1 MAHAAQAKGRGD
13 KQMADAKP
21 EAASG
26 GEPPVVVKKYAN
38 RRLYNTE
45 SSSYVTLE
53 DLAAM
58 VRQGRDF
65 VVFDAKSGDDIT
77 RGVLTQIIVEQE
89 GKGAS
94 LLPTQFLR
102 QLIGIYGGPVES
114 LVPQYLEGAM
124 AAFSRQQEQLRRTM
138 QDSMGALPGPLAE
151 MGKQNMAMFERAMSL
166 FTPFA
171 RGEGDEVTA
180 LKAEVA
186 RLKAELAEA
195 RRRA

>member
-1 MAHAAQAKGRGD
+1 
-13 KQMADAKP
+13 MADTKP
-21 EAASG
+21 EATVG

-65 VVFDAKSGDDIT
+65 VVFDAKSGEDIT
-77 RGVLTQIIVEQE
+77 RSVLTQIIVEQE

-102 QLIGIYGGPVES
+102 QLIGVYGGPVAA
-114 LVPQYLEGAM
+114 LVPHFLEGAM
-124 AAFSRQQEQLRRTM
+124 AAFSRQQEQLRRAM
-138 QDSMGALPGPLAE
+138 QESMGALPAPLAE

-171 RGEGDEVTA
+171 RTEGEEVA
-180 LKAEVA
+180 SLKAEIA